1 MLNRPSPLRF
11 FSLLSFR
18 AVFGFRFADLNHL
31 KSTSTGKMDGME
43 GAPVHAEPESAHVV
57 LPFVKYGDT
66 DLLDGFSA
74 TSSHYFLWHFKN
86 VLKNVLNINSSMHMI
101 PGEQFSLCKKT
112 WKRPQKCSPGIICPL
127 ILNTILHEIA
137 WTLRNVE
144 KIRRTVDEIC
154 KKMPLLMRWVLP
166 KKVQQFRFW
175 REAI

>member
-1 MLNRPSPLRF
+1 MIESWKANWTQIYGSGAKVICSITF
-11 FSLLSFR
+11 FNPWYSGLLLFKSF
-18 AVFGFRFADLNHL
+18 
-31 KSTSTGKMDGME
+31 
-43 GAPVHAEPESAHVV
+43 
-57 LPFVKYGDT
+57 FVKYGDT